1 MKKILLI
8 EDNVS
13 NHHLIIRFL
22 TKDGYEIT
30 ACLTC
35 TESLAVLEAG
45 SFDLVI
51 TDYGLPDDNGIEL
64 AKKIRLHEN
73 YKEIPIILLT
83 AGTFD
88 AEEKIQNG
96 HCTNAVLRKPIDFPL
111 LRKTVA
117 ELI

>member
-30 ACLTC
+30 ACLTGE
-35 TESLAVLEAG
+35 ESLAALD
-45 SFDLVI
+45 SSNFDLVI

-64 AKKIRLHEN
+64 AKKIRLHKD
-73 YKEIPIILLT
+73 YKKIPIILLT

-88 AEEKIQNG
+88 AEERIKNG
-96 HCTNAVLRKPIDFPL
+96 HCTNIVLRKPIDFPL